1 MEKCN
6 VSTLNQSVWSI
17 LWYIF
22 SLSFRVDFYQADH
35 RDKIDLTSIIQK
47 LKCDFFVSIWSY
59 PIKTLAAVAMTKTYT
74 SP

>member
-6 VSTLNQSVWSI
+6 VPILNQSVWSI

-59 PIKTLAAVAMTKTYT
+59 LIKSIYLIWYT
-74 SP
+74 I

>member
-1 MEKCN
+1 MENCN
-6 VSTLNQSVWSI
+6 VPILNQSVWSI

-59 PIKTLAAVAMTKTYT
+59 PIKSIYLIWYT
-74 SP
+74 I